1 MAKISLSNWSP
12 NLVHVD
18 TRISQR
24 YVLGTRFTVV
34 GVTKMPFFH
43 QITDFFSEVK
53 LVGGITDFSAPQQK
67 PVIDIPEIG
76 SQYTYGVTG
85 RYTGQINLSGI
96 FFDAVNL
103 LGALFEDI
111 DSEGTLIYKPTLAPS
126 EFPRPNA
133 GDTGSGESSNQGVV
147 DTGAVL
153 LTLNDTLT
161 ERAIGMALIIMQ
173 RSARFQLI
181 GSATPTDTD
190 NTGGQNA
197 SIREFG
203 AGAET
208 FMPIGGVFFENCK
221 ARMYNIAISANQ
233 EIIPETVVLRYD
245 RALNL
250 RFSSSGVQ
258 ALPIQ

>member
-1 MAKISLSNWSP
+1 MAKISLSNWTP
-12 NLVHVD
+12 QLVHVD
-18 TRISQR
+18 ARISQR

-34 GVTKMPFFH
+34 GVTTKPFFH
-43 QITDFFSEVK
+43 QITDFYSDVK

-76 SQYTYGVTG
+76 SQFTYGVTG

-111 DSEGTLIYKPTLAPS
+111 PNSESLIYRPELNPS
-126 EFPRPNA
+126 EFQ
-133 GDTGSGESSNQGVV
+133 SSSDQSQ
-147 DTGAVL
+147 GAVL

-173 RSARFQLI
+173 RADRFKLEQ
-181 GSATPTDTD
+181 
-190 NTGGQNA
+190 GQTRQFGEQ
-197 SIREFG
+197 SSREQFI
-203 AGAET
+203 
-208 FMPIGGVFFENCK
+208 PIGGVFFENCK